1 MNIVVFVKAVVD
13 PDLAVERLKSLD
25 QSVDP
30 AALIL
35 NPYDKNAI
43 EAALQLKEKYTGTVT
58 AVSLGESVATE
69 KALREALS
77 LGVDAG
83 IKINGNVDAA
93 TGYILGNVPLS
104 NVDFYLTGREA
115 ADNNQ
120 GVIGAGIAA
129 TLGLRFVDNV
139 DQIKLLDAGS
149 LVLTSRWDQS
159 ELTATYQA
167 PVVISVTDTVNQ
179 PRLPSF
185 RAKIQAKKAVL
196 TEMEPADFL
205 DASGLERVNYVGET
219 TTFELPPTI
228 QKSNVIFNLENDEAA
243 VDKLLAA
250 LQAKHIL

>member
-13 PDLAVERLKSLD
+13 PDLAVDRLASLD
-25 QSVDP
+25 QPAES

-43 EAALQLKEKYTGTVT
+43 ETALQLKEKYTGTVT

-83 IKINGNVDAA
+83 IKINGVAGAA
-93 TGYILGNVPLS
+93 TGYILGNVPLPDI
-104 NVDFYLTGREA
+104 DFYLTGREA

-120 GVIGAGIAA
+120 GVVGAGIAA
-129 TLGLRFVDNV
+129 ALGLDFIDNV
-139 DQIKLLDAGS
+139 DQVELLDAGV
-149 LVLTSRWDQS
+149 LTLTSRWDQS

-196 TEMEPADFL
+196 TEMAPVDFL
-205 DASGLERVNYVGET
+205 DAAGLARVNDASVT

-228 QKSNVIFNLENDEAA
+228 QKTNVIFNLEDDETA